1 MKIKYVG
8 LKDEETAFSPETGIT
23 WVPGASHE
31 ISAAI
36 AKRMLAHP
44 DVFAEDTGDAA
55 PATVVKTA
63 APAPTP
69 VPPAGEPPK
78 FVIGTPDGPLVL
90 DNLDRDELWGMANE
104 AGLKPHPKLGEA
116 KLRAMLIERFP
127 LQAA

>member
-31 ISAAI
+31 VSAAI

-69 VPPAGEPPK
+69 VPPAGGPPK

-90 DNLDRDELWGMANE
+90 DGMDRETLLALAKE
-104 AGLKPHPKLGEA
+104 ADLKPHPNTGVD
-116 KLRAMLIERFP
+116 KLRAILIERFP
-127 LQAA
+127 PQAD